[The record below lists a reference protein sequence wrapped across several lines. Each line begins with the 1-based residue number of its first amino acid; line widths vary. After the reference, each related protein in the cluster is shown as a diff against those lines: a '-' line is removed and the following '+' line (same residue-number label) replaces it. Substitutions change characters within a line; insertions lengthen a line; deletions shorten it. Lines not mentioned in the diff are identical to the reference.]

1 MKNKTLS
8 VRVIL
13 PVVMS
18 VSIVACIISSMML
31 FSYLFSSY
39 FKKDAVEKMDR
50 QTISLAQSLENEVS
64 EINSLVN
71 DTIIRTLRSMIVKM
85 FSLKQL

>member
-18 VSIVACIISSMML
+18 VSIVVLSTWYDVIFLSIL
-31 FSYLFSSY
+31 FLF
-39 FKKDAVEKMDR
+39 
-50 QTISLAQSLENEVS
+50 
-64 EINSLVN
+64 
-71 DTIIRTLRSMIVKM
+71 
-85 FSLKQL
+85 

>member
-1 MKNKTLS
+1 MKNKKLS

-18 VSIVACIISSMML
+18 VSIAACIISSMML

-39 FKKDAVEKMDR
+39 FKKDAVEIGR
-50 QTISLAQSLENEVS
+50 ASCRERV
-64 EINSLVN
+64 
-71 DTIIRTLRSMIVKM
+71 
-85 FSLKQL
+85 

>member
-31 FSYLFSSY
+31 FSIHSLLIL
-39 FKKDAVEKMDR
+39 KKM
-50 QTISLAQSLENEVS
+50 Q
-64 EINSLVN
+64 
-71 DTIIRTLRSMIVKM
+71 
-85 FSLKQL
+85 

>member
-1 MKNKTLS
+1 MKNKKLS
-8 VRVIL
+8 IRVIL

-18 VSIVACIISSMML
+18 VSIAACIISSMML

-71 DTIIRTLRSMIVKM
+71 DVYYQNIKKYDCEM

>member
-1 MKNKTLS
+1 MMKNKTLS

-39 FKKDAVEKMDR
+39 FKKDGSTDNH
-50 QTISLAQSLENEVS
+50 ISTKS
-64 EINSLVN
+64 
-71 DTIIRTLRSMIVKM
+71 RK
-85 FSLKQL
+85 

>member
-1 MKNKTLS
+1 MMKNKTLS

-18 VSIVACIISSMML
+18 VSIVASIISSMML

-39 FKKDAVEKMDR
+39 FKKDAIKKMDR
-50 QTISLAQSLENEVS
+50 QTITLA
-64 EINSLVN
+64 
-71 DTIIRTLRSMIVKM
+71 
-85 FSLKQL
+85 

>member
-1 MKNKTLS
+1 MKNKKLS

-18 VSIVACIISSMML
+18 VSIAACIISSMML

-39 FKKDAVEKMDR
+39 FKKRCSREDGSTDNL
-50 QTISLAQSLENEVS
+50 ISTKS
-64 EINSLVN
+64 
-71 DTIIRTLRSMIVKM
+71 RK
-85 FSLKQL
+85 